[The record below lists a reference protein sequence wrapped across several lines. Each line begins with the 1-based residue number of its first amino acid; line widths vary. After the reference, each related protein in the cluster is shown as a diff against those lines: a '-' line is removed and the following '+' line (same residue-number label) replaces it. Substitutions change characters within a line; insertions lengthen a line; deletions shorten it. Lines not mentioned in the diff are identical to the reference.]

1 MVYLWL
7 TNWKKIHTNVQEKNP
22 LLTFSCMFRAMKKTQ
37 QTTSLIYLGFVFVCL
52 FGCFFFSWIFLHD
65 HAENLGDSSNINQ
78 LIGMTWL
85 VFDRVAWKFI
95 APRSNHPNH
104 PVVTI
109 KHNGNTN
116 LHKLKWAIVNLMRI
130 PLKIRQDIS
139 CGGKIQGPTC
149 VKFYSH
155 FMISFSLREFL
166 FLCNFLS

>member
-1 MVYLWL
+1 MHVSG
-7 TNWKKIHTNVQEKNP
+7 HEKNP
-22 LLTFSCMFRAMKKTQ
+22 TNNKLNIS
-37 QTTSLIYLGFVFVCL
+37 GFCFCL
-52 FGCFFFSWIFLHD
+52 FVRLLFFSWIFLHD

-85 VFDRVAWKFI
+85 VFERVAWKFI

-155 FMISFSLREFL
+155 FMISFS
-166 FLCNFLS
+166 